1 MWDLDD
7 KTKYKK
13 LFEFEIDKIYTWGSS
28 KDKERREEI
37 RQKATQ
43 KGIVKANGNKGY
55 AFRISIHICS
65 KRPHRIDIDNTVKL
79 ILDSF
84 SKKVDENNSKYPD
97 CWLYEDDCYPNVK
110 VIEVGA
116 AGKVDSEYNEKMVVE
131 VFELK

>member
-37 RQKATQ
+37 RQKAC
-43 KGIVKANGNKGY
+43 GNNLVPRNRSY
-55 AFRISIHICS
+55 AFRISIYIY
-65 KRPHRIDIDNTVKL
+65 PHRKPCLDIENTVKL

-84 SKKVDENNSKYPD
+84 SKKIVNQDNSEYPD
-97 CWLYEDDCYPNVK
+97 CWFYEDDCYPNVK

-116 AGKVDSEYNEKMVVE
+116 AGEVDSEYNEKMVVE
-131 VFELK
+131 VFECL

>member
-28 KDKERREEI
+28 KDKQRREYI

-43 KGIVKANGNKGY
+43 KGIVKANGNNGY
-55 AFRISIHICS
+55 AFRISIYIY
-65 KRPHRIDIDNTVKL
+65 PHRKPCLDIDNTVKL

-97 CWLYEDDCYPNVK
+97 CWLYEDDCYPNP
-110 VIEVGA
+110 
-116 AGKVDSEYNEKMVVE
+116 NES
-131 VFELK
+131 ELKSL